1 MYSEEDQQA
10 FFFNHVCEGTQKF
23 LQEVYLCLIPPVAG
37 LAEPEAEPMHKE
49 FKVELHVDTINQRKK
64 ISFKDDATLTA
75 EIELSKKMC
84 AKKIQLQLEITV
96 KISTVTKGKI
106 VTLELI
112 DNSATKKSALS
123 NFGSCLNINLMPAL
137 RFYLKKKWTEATNNV
152 LDI

>member
-1 MYSEEDQQA
+1 MYSEDDQQA

-23 LQEVYLCLIPPVAG
+23 LQEVYLCVIPPDAG
-37 LAEPEAEPMHKE
+37 LAQSSESMQKE

-64 ISFKDDATLTA
+64 INFKDDAALNA

-84 AKKIQLQLEITV
+84 ASKNQLQLDITV

-112 DNSATKKSALS
+112 DNSPAKKSALS